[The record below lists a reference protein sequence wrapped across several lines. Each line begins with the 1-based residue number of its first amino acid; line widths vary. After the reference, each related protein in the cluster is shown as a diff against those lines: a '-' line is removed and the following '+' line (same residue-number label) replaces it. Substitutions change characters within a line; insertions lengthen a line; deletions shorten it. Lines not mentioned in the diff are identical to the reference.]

1 MVKHS
6 GPVTNKGFNTLL
18 YNGSQKWYLK
28 MESEIGALIKLT
40 IVNKRDKLL
49 LLQIQCQ
56 KGILVRMVWASPRTT
71 RTRARQRS

>member
-6 GPVTNKGFNTLL
+6 GPVTNRGFNTLF

-40 IVNKRDKLL
+40 IVNKRDKFL

-56 KGILVRMVWASPRTT
+56 KGILVRLAWVIPRIT